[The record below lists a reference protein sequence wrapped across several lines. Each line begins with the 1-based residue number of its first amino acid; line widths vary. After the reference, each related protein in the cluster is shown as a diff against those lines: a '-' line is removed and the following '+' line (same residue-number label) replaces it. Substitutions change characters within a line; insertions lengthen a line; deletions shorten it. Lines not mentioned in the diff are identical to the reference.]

1 MKESN
6 YNYYTVEGD
15 KHLCLNGITGAIFAL
30 DKASFHF
37 MKQLMTDEH
46 LQQENPELTSRLT
59 KTHFLVKDMKD
70 EKECLLEKYR
80 QSNKDNS
87 WHLIINPT
95 QDCNFRCWY
104 CYEKHPK
111 GRMED
116 RIINNI
122 KKLIDN
128 ILKNNSLKHFS
139 LSWFGGEPLMY
150 FNEVV
155 YPISSY
161 LLKRTNECGITFSNS
176 ITTNGFLLNPSMI
189 QKCVE
194 INLNHY
200 QITLDGN
207 RETHNKIRNQKGK
220 PSFDQILHNTILLTE
235 ASQDISIRL
244 RVNYNTQ
251 SIQTDFGTILEAI
264 PEKLRSQYSIQFQR
278 IWQTYEKEG
287 NDDSVKKILE
297 KHYYNLK
304 RMGYKIVLSGGYSI
318 FKGLLCYAD
327 RTNYA
332 NINYDGKLY
341 RCTAQDYNHKTE
353 LGYIDNE
360 GNLIWNEKRTKNIND
375 KAFFDNE
382 MCLACDLLPLCG
394 GPCFYKWWTIFNGKN
409 LEKCP
414 LKDKKFDVD
423 LSTFMKEYYEEFQK
437 RKQLL

>member
-1 MKESN
+1 MEESK
-6 YNYYTVEGD
+6 YNYYTQQE
-15 KHLCLNGITGAIFAL
+15 KKYICLNGITGTVFPL
-30 DKASFHF
+30 DEESYHF
-37 MKQLMTDEH
+37 MRKFMSDKQ
-46 LQQENPELTSRLT
+46 LQQENPELTERLI
-59 KTHFLVKDMKD
+59 KTRFLINSMK
-70 EKECLLEKYR
+70 EESAILLEKHS
-80 QSNKDNS
+80 QKNDENI

-111 GRMED
+111 GRMND
-116 RIINNI
+116 TTINNI

-128 ILKNNSLKHFS
+128 ILRNGNLKHFD

-150 FNEVV
+150 FEEVV

-161 LLKRTNECGITFSNS
+161 LLKRSNECGITFSNS

-189 QKCVE
+189 KKCVE

-207 RETHNKIRNQKGK
+207 RDTHNKIRNQKGE
-220 PSFDQILHNTILLTE
+220 PSFDKILHNTILLAE
-235 ASQDISIRL
+235 ASKDFSIRL

-251 SIQTDFGTILEAI
+251 SIQADFGKILECI
-264 PEKLRSQYSIQFQR
+264 PKKLRSQYSIQFQR

-287 NDDSVKKILE
+287 NDDDVKKILE
-297 KHYYNLK
+297 KHYCDLK
-304 RMGYKIVLSGGYSI
+304 GMGYRIVLSGGYSI

-341 RCTAQDYNHKTE
+341 RCTAQDYNDKTE

-360 GNLIWNEKRTKNIND
+360 GNLIWNEKRTQGIKD
-375 KAFFDNE
+375 RAFFDNE
-382 MCLACDLLPLCG
+382 MCMNCDLLPLCG
-394 GPCFYKWWTIFNGKN
+394 GPCFYKWWTMFNNKN
-409 LEKCP
+409 IEKCP

-423 LSTFMKEYYEEFQK
+423 LSTFIKEYYEEFQK
-437 RKQLL
+437 RK